1 MSQLIQWSMF
11 RFQPSARRID
21 FQLRVVV
28 VRCIAIVCHRQ
39 QSTLQALLNINLALF
54 LFLRSLSSPRFWI
67 MFRLLFCFASF
78 GITLRS
84 STQVKLEGP
93 GKGTT
98 EMRMVTSAKRREIVR
113 RNFARLLSEATPRE
127 EPSSR
132 KRASWRHEGAR
143 IFSSPPPPPS
153 SHPSRKRKCDLPFG
167 KETRKDFY
175 DSLSDA
181 IWTVNWYALPF
192 DSPFFRIAG
201 RGSRRIP
208 V

>member
-1 MSQLIQWSMF
+1 MF

-143 IFSSPPPPPS
+143 IFSSPPPPPPIPREKGNATFLS
-153 SHPSRKRKCDLPFG
+153 GKKRAKTSMTVCQMQSGPSTDMHYL
-167 KETRKDFY
+167 
-175 DSLSDA
+175 L
-181 IWTVNWYALPF
+181 
-192 DSPFFRIAG
+192 IAHSFE
-201 RGSRRIP
+201 SRDVAP
-208 V
+208 EGFQFNS